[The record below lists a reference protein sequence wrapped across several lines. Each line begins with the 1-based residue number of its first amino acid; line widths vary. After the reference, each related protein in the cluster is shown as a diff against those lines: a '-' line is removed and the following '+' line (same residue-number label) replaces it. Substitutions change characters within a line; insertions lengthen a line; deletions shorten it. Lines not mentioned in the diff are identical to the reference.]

1 MINRQADS
9 PDRPAETLVG
19 ISFDD
24 SFRSSEFLVAA
35 KGFAAK
41 KGFVLKDAVIIS
53 KNSEGQSSVLET
65 VDMQPGR
72 SAMSLGMWG
81 GLIGLLVGGP
91 IGWLAGAAVGG
102 SMGAGVAKLVDVGIR
117 DEWVEWFKTA
127 GLPGSTIVALLVTD
141 LDRNAFVAE
150 ITRFPGA
157 KLVYANLEG
166 HTLDRIKEALGQ
178 DPSQDPYVAVNSGVV
193 DEPEQSLVTEV

>member
-1 MINRQADS
+1 MNNHQAAS
-9 PDRPAETLVG
+9 PDKPAETLVG
-19 ISFDD
+19 ISFDNA
-24 SFRSSEFLVAA
+24 FRSSEFLLAA

-53 KNSEGQSSVLET
+53 KNTEGQSSVLET

-127 GLPGSTIVALLVTD
+127 GQPGSTIVALLVTD
-141 LDRNAFVAE
+141 IDRDAFVAE
-150 ITRFPGA
+150 VTRFPGA
-157 KLVYANLEG
+157 KLVYANLES

-178 DPSQDPYVAVNSGVV
+178 DPSQDPYLDVHREVL
-193 DEPEQSLVTEV
+193 DEPEQVLVIEK